1 MLLWYR
7 TLAYLAL
14 HREANLILSN
24 GKVTALPTVFNPVV
38 KLARAE
44 AYRQER
50 AASSTKLFTRQSSK
64 QLLSGQNAYG
74 VWNVSRVHRNI
85 LSAPRGKSKRRR
97 QKKAGE
103 QQAVPGGCPSL
114 CSHETCWARRPRAHH
129 QAGHA
134 TRRTKHFRESLPLL
148 LAAFHCKLSSFNQ
161 NTGICMFE

>member
-38 KLARAE
+38 KLARTE

-64 QLLSGQNAYG
+64 LDKMHMEFGMSQEFIATYSQLQEASPKGGGRKRQAS
-74 VWNVSRVHRNI
+74 SRQCQEAA
-85 LSAPRGKSKRRR
+85 LFYTA
-97 QKKAGE
+97 
-103 QQAVPGGCPSL
+103 
-114 CSHETCWARRPRAHH
+114 CWVCRPRAHH

>member
-38 KLARAE
+38 KLARTE

-64 QLLSGQNAYG
+64 LDKMHMEFGMSQEFIATYSQLQEASPKGGGRKRQAS
-74 VWNVSRVHRNI
+74 SRQCQEAA
-85 LSAPRGKSKRRR
+85 LLYA
-97 QKKAGE
+97 AM
-103 QQAVPGGCPSL
+103 
-114 CSHETCWARRPRAHH
+114 RP
-129 QAGHA
+129 AGHA
-134 TRRTKHFRESLPLL
+134 GLVLTTKQGMLQGGQSISEKVCRCSLL
-148 LAAFHCKLSSFNQ
+148 LSTAN
-161 NTGICMFE
+161 

>member
-38 KLARAE
+38 KLARTE

-50 AASSTKLFTRQSSK
+50 AASSTKLFIRQSSK

-74 VWNVSRVHRNI
+74 VWNVSRAHRNI

-114 CSHETCWARRPRAHH
+114 HSLLGMQASCSPPSRACYKEDKAF
-129 QAGHA
+129 Q
-134 TRRTKHFRESLPLL
+134 REFAAAPCCFPLQTEQ
-148 LAAFHCKLSSFNQ
+148 F
-161 NTGICMFE
+161 